1 MHQCSYCD
9 KQFDRPSLLKRHT
22 LTHTGERPFEC
33 RFCGKGFSTRS
44 GVNTHERTHTG
55 HRPYVCRICGRRF
68 AAGSNLIFH
77 KYTHTNVSP
86 VLWANQLVF
95 STPYF
100 KTRRHQCTQ
109 CPKAFVTPGD
119 LRKHEYTHTGEWPFR
134 CAVCNRGF
142 ATERNLKTHEIIH
155 TGMTFLSCIAEV
167 TALMRSLYA
176 SFLFTGQKPFTCT
189 ICAKSYTQ
197 ESSLKTHMRNHQ
209 RKQKRLCSRATNV
222 KHLQKNPN
230 RWVFILEDFAGAMSQ
245 GAPQN
250 MGSSPP
256 SREGS
261 QVAQQSLTQRQP
273 IRLDQMPPFSSLA
286 FMEHY
291 RQLYQAYMR
300 GVLRELPTSSRSAFT
315 DLRRP
320 ENTHSPLV
328 PSISGLTLEQATP
341 EQFPPEQ
348 TCVLDLSKKDRR

>member
-1 MHQCSYCD
+1 MLLYQIRQTLPQTPSTDFTPFKRTFEGLKESNFTKDSGIGTTQYASSSGSGSSNTSPDQDQELAKKIIPKGTSTPSAPRLCIELDEVDQKTPTPAIPLVLDDANSTEISLMCQRLDCIQSPTPQTVVRRRQRQMHQCSYCD

-77 KYTHTNVSP
+77 KYTHTN
-86 VLWANQLVF
+86 
-95 STPYF
+95 
-100 KTRRHQCTQ
+100 TRRHQCTQ

-167 TALMRSLYA
+167 T
-176 SFLFTGQKPFTCT
+176 
-189 ICAKSYTQ
+189 
-197 ESSLKTHMRNHQ
+197 
-209 RKQKRLCSRATNV
+209 
-222 KHLQKNPN
+222 
-230 RWVFILEDFAGAMSQ
+230 
-245 GAPQN
+245 
-250 MGSSPP
+250 
-256 SREGS
+256 
-261 QVAQQSLTQRQP
+261 
-273 IRLDQMPPFSSLA
+273 
-286 FMEHY
+286 
-291 RQLYQAYMR
+291 
-300 GVLRELPTSSRSAFT
+300 
-315 DLRRP
+315 
-320 ENTHSPLV
+320 
-328 PSISGLTLEQATP
+328 
-341 EQFPPEQ
+341 
-348 TCVLDLSKKDRR
+348 